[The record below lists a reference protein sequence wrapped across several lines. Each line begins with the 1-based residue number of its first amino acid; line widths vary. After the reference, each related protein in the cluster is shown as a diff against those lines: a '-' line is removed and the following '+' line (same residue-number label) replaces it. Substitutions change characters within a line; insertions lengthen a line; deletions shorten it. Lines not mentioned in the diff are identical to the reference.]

1 MPQQLRAPVR
11 ICFGTCSGLLG
22 WEPVRPF
29 ESDTTFEDKRQPQGG
44 ERAKTV
50 PYLFA
55 VLHADDPSQGG
66 ARFRLDRTDV
76 VVFTRSQSFAFERT
90 SDADG
95 DKLTVGVPGKFVS
108 RGHARI
114 LRAGQGWMVID
125 DGSRNGVFVNG
136 DKVARAELADGDL
149 VEIGHCFF
157 RFRAGLPTPQGA
169 GGDLTIAGAKKGL
182 YTLVPSVEA
191 EHRELARIARA
202 NVPVLLLGES
212 GAGKEVVAQALHEL
226 SGRTGAFVPINCGAI
241 PRGLVESQLF
251 GHKKGSFSGA
261 TRDEPGFFR
270 AADGGTIFLDELGD
284 LPTDAQTTLLRVLED
299 RAVVPVGS
307 TRGISV
313 DVRVIAATHRALQK
327 HVSEGIFRHD
337 LFARLSGFVHAL
349 APLRDRREDL
359 GVMIAALLGELAPE
373 GGISFGTD
381 AALRLLGHPFPLNV
395 RELRQCLASSLA
407 LAEGGVL
414 HTVHLP
420 GAITAQGAT
429 PEGDDLEARLVDL
442 LTEHRGN
449 VAAVARAMGKA
460 PVQINRWMKRFA
472 IDVNSFRDK

>member
-1 MPQQLRAPVR
+1 
-11 ICFGTCSGLLG
+11 
-22 WEPVRPF
+22 
-29 ESDTTFEDKRQPQGG
+29 
-44 ERAKTV
+44 
-50 PYLFA
+50 
-55 VLHADDPSQGG
+55 
-66 ARFRLDRTDV
+66 
-76 VVFTRSQSFAFERT
+76 
-90 SDADG
+90 
-95 DKLTVGVPGKFVS
+95 
-108 RGHARI
+108 
-114 LRAGQGWMVID
+114 MVTD

-136 DKVARAELADGDL
+136 EKVTRAELADGDL
-149 VEIGHCFF
+149 IEIGHCFF
-157 RFRAGLPTPQGA
+157 RFRAALPTPRATGEDVVIS
-169 GGDLTIAGAKKGL
+169 GTKKGL
-182 YTLVPSVEA
+182 ATLVPSIEG
-191 EHRELARIARA
+191 EHEELARIARA
-202 NVPVLLLGES
+202 NVPVVLLGES
-212 GAGKEVVAQALHEL
+212 GAGKEVVARALHEL

-307 TRGISV
+307 TKGIAV

-327 HVSEGIFRHD
+327 NVSEGTFRHD

-359 GVMIAALLGELAPE
+359 GIMVNVLLAELAPE
-373 GGISFGTD
+373 GGISFGVD
-381 AALRLLGHPFPLNV
+381 AALRLLRHPFPLNV

-414 HTVHLP
+414 QTVHLP
-420 GAITAQGAT
+420 GAIAASVA
-429 PEGDDLEARLVDL
+429 EGDDLEGRLVEL
-442 LTEHRGN
+442 LAEHRGN

-460 PVQINRWMKRFA
+460 PVQINRWMKRFR
-472 IDVNSFRDK
+472 IDVNSFRDR